1 MNKYQICNTY
11 AIFVK
16 IFQIYKQ
23 VSIDLVNEA
32 ENMSR
37 RRVILQTLLSRGHRF
52 ELTFEGLGN

>member
-32 ENMSR
+32 ENMFR
-37 RRVILQTLLSRGHRF
+37 RIVIFQTLLSRGHRF